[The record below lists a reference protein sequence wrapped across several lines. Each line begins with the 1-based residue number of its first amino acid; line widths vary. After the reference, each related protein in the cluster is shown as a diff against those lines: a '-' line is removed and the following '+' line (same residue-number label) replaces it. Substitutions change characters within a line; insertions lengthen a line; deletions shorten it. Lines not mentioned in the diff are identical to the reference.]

1 MFVRPTRGCLTS
13 MRIELTPRC
22 PPKVH
27 TQNIHELF
35 ASTIQTRSKSAHLLS
50 VLDLPWHGS
59 TMSSTTMTAGEP
71 GSNPTTAANN
81 NPAPPTSKPTS
92 DAPSYTSDISPPAY
106 SEAAPAYDLAAP
118 SASTPTTTTAAAEDL
133 PATPIPF
140 HFLINQP
147 PPPPSLS
154 DTAAA
159 APQPPRKIT
168 HTHPVPDVL
177 LSTAAPPAS
186 TQDLFVAVLQDVLGA
201 HQAEC
206 RDAAPG
212 ACDVCGGEK
221 ESVLLTPVSFLHV
234 DEGAPPAY
242 DGGAAVAGKRVD
254 VLVTPVCGKA
264 ECGEVARGRVRCA
277 MEEEGVGDGE
287 GEERVV
293 PAAGP
298 EDPRCR
304 VCGRGEGTRRCAG
317 CGVVRYCGRECQR
330 QDWRGGHKRVCAAW
344 AALVEE
350 GRAEEARQRAEEG
363 GGA

>member
-1 MFVRPTRGCLTS
+1 
-13 MRIELTPRC
+13 
-22 PPKVH
+22 
-27 TQNIHELF
+27 
-35 ASTIQTRSKSAHLLS
+35 
-50 VLDLPWHGS
+50 
-59 TMSSTTMTAGEP
+59 MSSTTMTAAEP

-106 SEAAPAYDLAAP
+106 SEAAPANDLAAP
-118 SASTPTTTTAAAEDL
+118 SASTPTTTAAAASTPAPTTTAPTANDDDDDDDDDDGGGEDL

-147 PPPPSLS
+147 PPSPSPS
-154 DTAAA
+154 DAAA

-168 HTHPVPDVL
+168 HIHPVPDIL

-186 TQDLFVAVLQDVLGA
+186 AQDLFVAVLQDVLGA
-201 HQAEC
+201 HQDEC

-212 ACDVCGGEK
+212 ACDVCGEEK

-242 DGGAAVAGKRVD
+242 GGEAVAGKRVD

-264 ECGEVARGRVRCA
+264 ECGEVARRRVRCA